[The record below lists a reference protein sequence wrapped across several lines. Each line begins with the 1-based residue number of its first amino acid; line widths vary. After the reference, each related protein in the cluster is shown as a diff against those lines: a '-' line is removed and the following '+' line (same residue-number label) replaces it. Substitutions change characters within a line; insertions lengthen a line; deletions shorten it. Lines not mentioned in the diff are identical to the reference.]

1 MVYVVSGGQ
10 VGGAVSVPV
19 LRNKTEMKEDI
30 KEKIASEKFNL
41 GIPVL
46 DSEYTKVVLTSEET
60 LSKKSLQSFFLEFL
74 H

>member
-46 DSEYTKVVLTSEET
+46 DSEYTKVVL
-60 LSKKSLQSFFLEFL
+60 
-74 H
+74 

>member
-1 MVYVVSGGQ
+1 MSYQEGK

-19 LRNKTEMKEDI
+19 PRNKTEMKEDI

-46 DSEYTKVVLTSEET
+46 DNEYTKVVLTSEET
-60 LSKKSLQSFFLEFL
+60 LGKKSLQSFFLEFL